1 VNVKN
6 KDPKIAILTYNT
18 YEHEDEEGW
27 PCHGRHDKSGEA
39 RSLRKPRLS
48 REIVSFVE
56 NCFFMEVPI
65 DVVYE
70 KHIQRHLDMDAEDRG
85 RDFFLT
91 RKDVANI
98 YNRLMKGKYQL
109 DKKDEMSVN
118 LWYQK
123 QPDDFF
129 FFQKPNGPN
138 VPFIIGIQTRWMLDR
153 MVKLSH
159 DSLIGMDSTFST
171 NKYGVS

>member
-6 KDPKIAILTYNT
+6 KDPEITILTYNT
-18 YEHEDEEGW
+18 YDHEYEEGW
-27 PCHGRHDKSGEA
+27 PCHGRHDKSQEA

-56 NCFFMEVPI
+56 SCFFMEVSI

-70 KHIQRHLDMDAEDRG
+70 KHIQRHLDMDVEDHD
-85 RDFFLT
+85 RDFLLT

-98 YNRLMKGKYQL
+98 YNRSMKGKYQL

-118 LWYQK
+118 LWYHK
-123 QPDDFF
+123 QSDDFF
-129 FFQKPNGPN
+129 FFRKPNGPN
-138 VPFIIGIQTRWMLDR
+138 VPFIIGIQTRWMLE
-153 MVKLSH
+153 
-159 DSLIGMDSTFST
+159 
-171 NKYGVS
+171 